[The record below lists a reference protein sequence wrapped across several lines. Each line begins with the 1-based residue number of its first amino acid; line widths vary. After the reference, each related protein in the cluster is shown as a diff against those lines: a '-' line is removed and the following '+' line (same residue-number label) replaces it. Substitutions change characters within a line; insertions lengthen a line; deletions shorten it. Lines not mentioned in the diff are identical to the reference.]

1 MKITVQKW
9 GNSLAVRIPKTI
21 AQETKIERN
30 AIVDLQIVKGKLVL
44 TPASKTEYS
53 LSELLRDIEDDN
65 LHSEVSTGEPIGTES
80 W

>member
-1 MKITVQKW
+1 M
-9 GNSLAVRIPKTI
+9 AVRIPKTI

-30 AIVDLQIVKGKLVL
+30 AVVDLQVVKGKLVL
-44 TPASKTEYS
+44 TPASKTKYS
-53 LSELLRDIEDDN
+53 LSELLRDVEDDN